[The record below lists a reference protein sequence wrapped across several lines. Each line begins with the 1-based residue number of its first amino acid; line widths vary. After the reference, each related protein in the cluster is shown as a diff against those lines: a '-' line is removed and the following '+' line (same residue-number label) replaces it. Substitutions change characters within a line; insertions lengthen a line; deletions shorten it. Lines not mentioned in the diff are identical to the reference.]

1 MLVVLL
7 FCFQFVT
14 LDKLTP
20 LNPPG
25 KYGSILEFG
34 KELDFYGITLS
45 WEDGLLMGLIVAAFL
60 GLIILEWRRRQLSLL
75 LAYVLANERRTRWVL
90 GLSVL
95 IAVRFYFARGQL
107 VWTGDAPAHIAH
119 AHFVAHSLRQG
130 EIPIWTN
137 FMGTGNPY
145 MLFYGFLFFYVV
157 GLLDLL
163 CGNLWIALKLVLG
176 GGHLLSGIGMYFFAR
191 AACRSRLAGFLA
203 GLAYVLSFWHTQQI
217 LILGRLPLSLFYAL
231 LPWPFYFFEQTRFRQ
246 RRRTAVLGGGMT
258 LGLLAFTHPG
268 YAFWATALLALYA
281 VLRLWSFR
289 RRAGTARMA
298 INSLLLLVT
307 GVVLGAY
314 LTLSMWLEK
323 DGTGL
328 SAGIT
333 LAGVPDPAWQQLLLW
348 SNYHFPLFPGLSEA
362 ATWYGG
368 YLGISLIVLALI
380 GLLVPLLSR
389 TRSDLTP
396 HLAGGACLFLT
407 LLLCLAYR
415 WPVLQ
420 AFQVV
425 QALNASRYLL
435 FVVFFLSL
443 MVGVGTTVLARR
455 RSGQRYRI
463 GACILFVIAVD
474 LGSTTFQ
481 HLYSSE
487 EQLNALLS
495 GDALDALQEE
505 VGSFREGGIPNFRLF
520 TSTAGIHAPL
530 ALAAAHLRDIPTF
543 QAFHPGA
550 VRAAASFYGPFELFL
565 NRVLEGLDDPR
576 NLSKVKDADIIFDG
590 LALLNVKYLMIN
602 KKDEFHFNRSGLEHT
617 PILVSSQVA
626 ALNSPFKEGSERW
639 LMGLIRRMGV
649 DLKDRSCERILLLDY
664 EGEEELGG
672 FPSVEVLEHRVW
684 AQRVELQVKTSQP
697 CFARLAYGSFPQLRV
712 KVDGQEVEPWRTAGF
727 FIALRLEEGIHH
739 ITIEPYLSPLRRALF
754 LLDLVIIGFA
764 GWLLWQKRK

>member
-7 FCFQFVT
+7 FCFQFIT

-34 KELDFYGITLS
+34 KELDSHGITLG
-45 WEDGLLMGLIVAAFL
+45 WEDGLLMVLIVAAFL
-60 GLIILEWRRRQLSLL
+60 GLVILEWRRRQLSLL

-90 GLSVL
+90 GLSAL

-119 AHFVAHSLRQG
+119 ARFVAHSLTQG

-157 GLLDLL
+157 GLLELV
-163 CGNLWIALKLVLG
+163 CGDLWIALKLVLG

-231 LPWPFYFFEQTRFRQ
+231 LPWPFFFFEQARFRQ
-246 RRRTAVLGGGMT
+246 RRRTAVIGGGIT

-298 INSLLLLVT
+298 ISSLLLIVT

-323 DGTGL
+323 SGTGL

-348 SNYHFPLFPGLSEA
+348 SNYHFPLFPGFSRA

-368 YLGISLIVLALI
+368 YLGITLIVLALI
-380 GLLVPLLSR
+380 GLLGPLFSR
-389 TRSDLTP
+389 TRPGLTP
-396 HLAGGACLFLT
+396 RLAGGACLFLT

-443 MVGVGTTVLARR
+443 TVGVGATVLVRCR
-455 RSGQRYRI
+455 PEKRYRI
-463 GACILFVIAVD
+463 GACILFAIAVD
-474 LGSTTFQ
+474 LGPTTFQ

-495 GDALDALQEE
+495 GDALDGLQEE